1 MVVYVGN
8 KELIKEN
15 KSLNELIGIIEVDEL
30 FNAKQEIRNK
40 DNKND

>member
-1 MVVYVGN
+1 MGN